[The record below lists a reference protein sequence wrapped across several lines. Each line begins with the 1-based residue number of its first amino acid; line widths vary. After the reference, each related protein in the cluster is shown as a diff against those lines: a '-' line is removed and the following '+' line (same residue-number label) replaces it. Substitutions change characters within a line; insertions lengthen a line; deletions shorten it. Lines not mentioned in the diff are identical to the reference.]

1 MNMKYLIL
9 TVLLYSSNAAATA
22 LDVPDI
28 ANVCDHSK
36 KLVRS
41 YVESSM
47 AARYPNAAFDLQTSI
62 NAINQSFY
70 ALEARDLHDVILHDV
85 NTLQTLWRPVRDIIT
100 QDPDRDK
107 LITLYDRVNKMH
119 QACRWG

>member
-1 MNMKYLIL
+1 MKILIL

-36 KLVRS
+36 QLVRS
-41 YVESSM
+41 YVESAMS
-47 AARYPNAAFDLQTSI
+47 ARYPSAAFDLHNHI
-62 NAINQSFY
+62 NSINQSFY
-70 ALEARDLHDVILHDV
+70 ALAARSDLHDVILHDV
-85 NTLQTLWRPVRDIIT
+85 NTLQTLWWPVRDIIT
-100 QDPDRDK
+100 QDPDRGK

-119 QACRWG
+119 LACRWG